1 MILLVRLPIILYL
14 DILEIY
20 DGICLQLHCHHQ
32 NRLSHLQLF
41 ICCDMSNTS
50 LPELYKRCL
59 EKTSKLCDLPTI
71 DEETQVKKQLFSSH
85 TSTCLELQLT
95 P

>member
-1 MILLVRLPIILYL
+1 MILLVRLLYL

-32 NRLSHLQLF
+32 NRLSHLQLST
-41 ICCDMSNTS
+41 CRNMSDTS

-59 EKTSKLCDLPTI
+59 GKASKLCDLPTI
-71 DEETQVKKQLFSSH
+71 GEETQVKKQLIFSR
-85 TSTCLELQLT
+85 TSTCTRLGLQLV